1 MLIETTNI
9 TKVYKDMS
17 EPVWVLRGVDFA
29 LNAGEVVGIYGAS
42 GAGKS
47 TFLHILG
54 GIDSPSSGAVKSDG
68 AELQKM
74 SSDDL
79 ANFRNRKIGFVFQF
93 YHLLPEF
100 NALENVMLPALI
112 AGKTKLEANDLASGA
127 LESMGLSGRKKH
139 RPSELSGGEQQ
150 RVALARAAVLKPRLI
165 LADEP
170 TGNLDL
176 ATGDEVFRYLLA
188 LNKNHKAAIVIVTH
202 NIDLLKR
209 LPKVYEL
216 KDGKLQG

>member
-29 LNAGEVVGIYGAS
+29 LSAGEVVGIYGAS

-54 GIDSPSSGAVKSDG
+54 GIDSPSSGIVKSDG
-68 AELQKM
+68 VELQKM
-74 SSDDL
+74 HSDDL
-79 ANFRNRKIGFVFQF
+79 AKFRNRKIGFVFQF

-100 NALENVMLPALI
+100 SALENVMLPALI
-112 AGKTKLEANDLASGA
+112 AGKTKLEANDLASEA
-127 LESMGLSGRKKH
+127 LQSMGLAGRRNH

-150 RVALARAAVLKPRLI
+150 RVALARAAVLKPRI
-165 LADEP
+165 VLADEP

-176 ATGDEVFRYLLA
+176 ATGDEVFEYLLA

-202 NIDLLKR
+202 NMDLLKR

-216 KDGKLQG
+216 KDGKLR